1 MFRKFTK
8 ISTQGTQVY
17 ETDIVV
23 NENNIKYVEAYSK
36 NKVKLW
42 FSTETKDYIYVAGD
56 YNDILMLLGVR

>member
-8 ISTQGTQVY
+8 INTQGTQVF

-42 FSTETKDYIYVAGD
+42 FSTEAKDYIYVAGD